1 MTTFNIDNKTI
12 RIDENGSSNI
22 LELDQVCTITQEVY
36 FQIVDHF
43 GIAKKCIEH
52 DPENQDGTRNT
63 EYGEELYN
71 LIEYAVKNAIDFQ
84 D

>member
-1 MTTFNIDNKTI
+1 MTI
-12 RIDENGSSNI
+12 NI
-22 LELDQVCTITQEVY
+22 LELDQVCNITQEVY
-36 FQIVDHF
+36 FEIVSHF
-43 GIAKKCIEH
+43 DIAKKCIEH

>member
-12 RIDENGSSNI
+12 CIDENGSSNI
-22 LELDQVCTITQEVY
+22 LNLDQVCNITQEVY
-36 FQIVDHF
+36 FQIVGHF
-43 GIAKKCIEH
+43 SIASKCIEH
-52 DPENQDGTRNT
+52 DPDNEDGTRNT

-71 LIEYAVKNAIDFQ
+71 LIEYAVKDAIDFQ